1 MCSVKCVWVCA
12 CGESEEACV
21 RRLVA
26 SDSMYGYVCSYLLL
40 ANVQCTAK
48 VHVGGGG
55 VANVPCLRVRA
66 AVPV

>member
-1 MCSVKCVWVCA
+1 MCVCVWR
-12 CGESEEACV
+12 EREEACV

-40 ANVQCTAK
+40 ANVQCTAM

-66 AVPV
+66 GVPYNMSE

>member
-1 MCSVKCVWVCA
+1 MCA
-12 CGESEEACV
+12 CGEREEACV
-21 RRLVA
+21 RCLVA